1 MNIFNNLKSNQFT
14 IFLSLLVFY
23 PTIRLL
29 TIGSEH
35 ASGFSVLIGVI
46 PEILFSIVL
55 LFFLL
60 SVMKDKDRKTHL
72 FDKIVL
78 AYFLFNIL
86 IGVCLSQDLKAS
98 LYGFRLTYL
107 PMLAYFVG
115 SYYWNKKVDIDRLFH
130 GFFKLL
136 VLVAII
142 GFIIYFF
149 FPEIHVY
156 FHKIMTDK
164 PIVMAFKGF
173 VRMTSIFWT
182 PVVFAMIM
190 LSAFC
195 YWTYHYLKTGS
206 LFTLLF
212 SLITIN
218 AVFFSVSR
226 GPMIASF
233 FALVILLFLG
243 KNRKFKL
250 ILVSFVLFELVVFYF
265 FVPQFPQLMEWVL
278 VSSRQTV
285 GLESN
290 NTRVGLWAEVIHSI
304 EHNPM
309 GLGLGKAGHTAVQ
322 LFPPNTPGVS
332 FSSTDGWY
340 FKLMIETGIPAL
352 IMYLVMAWMFFINMI
367 RYIKKQG
374 FDFVSVIFSILI
386 VTGLVNVVSNALD
399 FYLFSYLYWFLLGLF
414 VFILKQNGNA
424 REESF
429 GSNS

>member
-1 MNIFNNLKSNQFT
+1 M
-14 IFLSLLVFY
+14 
-23 PTIRLL
+23 
-29 TIGSEH
+29 GAEH
-35 ASGFSVLIGVI
+35 ASGFSILISLI
-46 PEILFSIVL
+46 PEMLFSLIL

-60 SVMKDKDRKTHL
+60 SLIKDKNRKMHL
-72 FDKIVL
+72 FDKIVIT
-78 AYFLFNIL
+78 YFLFNVL
-86 IGVCLSQDLKAS
+86 IGVYLSHDLKAS

-115 SYYWNKKVDIDRLFH
+115 SYYWDKKVNLDSLFH
-130 GFFKLL
+130 GFFKIL
-136 VLVAII
+136 VFVAII
-142 GFIIYFF
+142 GFVIYFF
-149 FPEIHVY
+149 FPGVHVY

-195 YWTYHYLKTGS
+195 YWTYQYLKTGNI
-206 LFTLLF
+206 FALLF
-212 SLITIN
+212 SLVTVN

-233 FALVILLFLG
+233 FALAILLLLG
-243 KNRKFKL
+243 KNRKAKM
-250 ILVSFVLFELVVFYF
+250 ILVTFILFELLIFYL
-265 FVPQFPQLMEWVL
+265 FVPQFSQLMEWVL
-278 VSSRQTV
+278 TSSKQTV
-285 GLESN
+285 GLESG

-332 FSSTDGWY
+332 FASTDGWY
-340 FKLMIETGIPAL
+340 FKLMIETGISAL
-352 IMYLVMAWMFFINMI
+352 AMYLGMALMFFISLI
-367 RYIKKQG
+367 RYIRKHA
-374 FDFVSVIFSILI
+374 FDFVSVIFIIFI
-386 VTGLVNVVSNALD
+386 VTGLVNIVSNALD

-414 VFILKQNGNA
+414 VFKLKQNGDVRKENF
-424 REESF
+424 S
-429 GSNS
+429 SNS